1 MKVPKIGSNFWGGGG
16 VDKIKNQ
23 DENSKLR
30 KKRGEGANV
39 VESERQ

>member
-1 MKVPKIGSNFWGGGG
+1 MKVPKIGTNFFGEG